1 MIEIPK
7 KQAGA
12 ASLRDSRRTL
22 WVGYAACA
30 WGVWFVIL
38 HAYVFVGG
46 GGSFDVQSQFAHNPW
61 IYVLSTSLSILLFTA
76 AALFPLALIWPFRWL
91 SRPSMQIITLA
102 LAYIGMIGFA
112 VYEQIFAQEL
122 GASLFSFGV
131 CLLGVLVA
139 FVRPRSLSVAHWMV
153 LVATWTIGVGMVLYG
168 GSYIWFAFLQPSFEK
183 GLGYFLLGG
192 VNFSVEGILFVA
204 IAYLTSR
211 RGIYFPQR
219 DRALRS

>member
-7 KQAGA
+7 KQADT
-12 ASLRDSRRTL
+12 ASLGESRWTL
-22 WVGYAACA
+22 RVGYAACA
-30 WGVWFVIL
+30 WGIWFVIL

-46 GGSFDVQSQFAHNPW
+46 GGSFNVQSQFARNPW

-91 SRPSMQIITLA
+91 SQPRMQIITLA

-112 VYEQIFAQEL
+112 VYELVFAQEL

-131 CLLGVLVA
+131 CLIGVLVA
-139 FVRPRSLSVAHWMV
+139 FVRPHNLSVAHWMV
-153 LVATWTIGVGMVLYG
+153 LVATWTIGIGMILYG
-168 GSYIWFAFLQPSFEK
+168 SSYVWFAFLQSSFEK

-192 VNFSVEGILFVA
+192 VNFTVEGILFVA
-204 IAYLTSR
+204 IAYLTSQ
-211 RGIYFPQR
+211 RGRIR
-219 DRALRS
+219 L